1 MGADKPA
8 LLDILVLLDDG
19 SPEGCLIIDPVLVDR
34 HRVGCVLYDAAQ
46 FGIVK
51 SIFFRI
57 HPFERVDRQTE
68 CADRVPNPEELDVDL
83 PRISLAERLR
93 VARIRAVVTLAIEGV
108 GIRYAM
114 SVFRRQKTAITDQAD
129 EAAGRISTPAKSQD
143 IHLDVAR
150 I

>member
-8 LLDILVLLDDG
+8 LLDSLALFDDG
-19 SPEGCLIIDPVLVDR
+19 SLEGRLIIDPELVDR
-34 HRVGCVLYDAAQ
+34 HRVGRVLHDAAQ
-46 FGIVK
+46 FRIVK
-51 SIFFRI
+51 SIFFCI

-68 CADRVPNPEELDVDL
+68 RADRVPNSEELDVDL
-83 PRISLAERLR
+83 PRVSLAECLRL
-93 VARIRAVVTLAIEGV
+93 AGIRAVVTLAIEGV

-114 SVFRRQKTAITDQAD
+114 SVFWCQKTAITDQAD
-129 EAAGRISTPAKSQD
+129 EAAGRISTPAESHD